1 MQLRTDLAIEAHELT
16 GRQTEGIEFSDIKKG
31 GIKATKM
38 KVSTPKAAEN
48 IGKPCGTY
56 ITFENLMLTDDF
68 TDAKEKITAIADEI
82 YSLLPKSGLVLA
94 VGLGNITITPDA
106 VGPKSARYI
115 LATRHISGELARSS
129 GLDKLRPVSVMA
141 PGVLGQTGI
150 ESSELISSLVSKL
163 KPSAVIAI
171 DALAS
176 RNLSRLGCTVQI
188 CDSGISP
195 GAGVGNHRL
204 RLDSNSL
211 GVPVIA
217 IGIPTVVDAL
227 TLAYD
232 LLSETDT
239 SHIDQTV
246 QPRGEQMIVT
256 PREIDIL
263 TERASRLI
271 GMSVNCALQR
281 SFDYDTLVSL
291 VS

>member
-38 KVSTPKAAEN
+38 KVSTPRAAEN

-115 LATRHISGELARSS
+115 LATRHIRGELARSS